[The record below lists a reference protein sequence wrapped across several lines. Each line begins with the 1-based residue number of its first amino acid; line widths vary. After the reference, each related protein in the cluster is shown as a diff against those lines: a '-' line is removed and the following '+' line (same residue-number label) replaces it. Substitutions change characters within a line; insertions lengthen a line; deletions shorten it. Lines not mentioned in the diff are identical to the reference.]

1 MAGLGYNYNLGSR
14 VNSNPDKFRNKF
26 VEESMYARV
35 VDSLLD
41 DTREWFNEGTKE
53 KYPIGTIKCIRLN
66 KDNLATGVTFY
77 AYPSK
82 IPTSYIPHKEEVVCL
97 HHNPT
102 SDLQF
107 NVISQ
112 KIFYGDVINLWGS
125 PTHNAM
131 PANSFDG
138 QELLGKGVI
147 ELSTINPLFPFPGD
161 ILTEGRQGQ
170 SIRIGGYKSPKNIL
184 VDDSN
189 NGKPFILISN
199 GQIKTNNG
207 VDHIV
212 EDINEDDNSIYFLS
226 NHKAPLKEAN
236 SKRDSYNEVPLT
248 GDQYKGNQ
256 LILNADRVFINA
268 KHESVFLSSKQSI
281 GLSSNTL
288 NLDAVD
294 YFCVDADTIFLGKKA
309 RTLPKGLSEPAV
321 LGNELDTFLTIVLD
335 MLKNIGQA
343 MVEATAQT
351 GGPIAS
357 LNVEGYCVLDTV
369 TTLQSLLGEKAPMK
383 SKKVFVE

>member
-14 VNSNPDKFRNKF
+14 VLSTSDIFKNKN
-26 VEESMYARV
+26 VGENMNARV
-35 VDSLLD
+35 IDSLLD
-41 DTREWFNEGTKE
+41 DTREWINDGTKE
-53 KYPIGTIKCIRLN
+53 KCPIGTIRCIRLN

-82 IPTSYIPHKEEVVCL
+82 IPTSYIPHEGEVVRL

-102 SDLQF
+102 ADLQF
-107 NVISQ
+107 NSTSERIC
-112 KIFYGDVINLWGS
+112 YGDVVNLWGS
-125 PTHNAM
+125 PTHNAL

-138 QELLGKGVI
+138 QNLLGKDVV
-147 ELSTINPLFPFPGD
+147 ELRTINPLFPFPGD

-199 GQIKTNNG
+199 GQIKTDNG
-207 VDHIV
+207 VDHII

-236 SKRDSYNEVPLT
+236 SKRDSYDNPPLKA
-248 GDQYKGNQ
+248 DQYKGNQ
-256 LILNADRVFINA
+256 LIINADRVFINA
-268 KHESVFLSSKQSI
+268 KNESVLISSKQSI
-281 GLSSNTL
+281 GINADTI
-288 NLDAVD
+288 NLDATD
-294 YFCVDADTIFLGKKA
+294 YMCVDANKIFLGKGA
-309 RTLPKGLSEPAV
+309 RISPDGLREPV
-321 LGNELDTFLTIVLD
+321 ILGNELDTFLSIVLD
-335 MLKNIGQA
+335 MIQNIGEA
-343 MVEATAQT
+343 MKNATAQT
-351 GGPIAS
+351 GGPVIS
-357 LNVEGYCVLDTV
+357 LNLEGYCVLE
-369 TTLQSLLGEKAPMK
+369 TTKVLQSLLGKNAPMK

>member
-1 MAGLGYNYNLGSR
+1 MSLGYNYNLGSR
-14 VNSNPDKFRNKF
+14 VLLTSDRFKNKN
-26 VEESMYARV
+26 VEESMHARV

-41 DTREWFNEGTKE
+41 DTLEWINEGTKE
-53 KYPIGTIKCIRLN
+53 KCPIGTIKCIRLN
-66 KDNLATGVTFY
+66 KDNQSTGVTFY

-82 IPTSYIPHKEEVVCL
+82 IPTSYIPHKDEIVAL
-97 HHNPT
+97 HHAPT
-102 SDLQF
+102 ADLQF
-107 NVISQ
+107 NVTSQ
-112 KIFYGDVINLWGS
+112 KIFYGDVVNLWGS
-125 PTHNAM
+125 PTHNAL

-138 QELLGKGVI
+138 QDLLGKGVV

-199 GQIKTNNG
+199 GQIKTENG

-236 SKRDSYNEVPLT
+236 SKRDSYNEVPLK

-268 KHESVFLSSKQSI
+268 KNESVLISSKQSI
-281 GLSSNTL
+281 GINSNTI
-288 NLDAVD
+288 NLDAVE
-294 YFCVDADTIFLGKKA
+294 YMCVDANAIFLGKKA
-309 RTLPKGLSEPAV
+309 RTSPEELREPVV
-321 LGNELDTFLTIVLD
+321 LGNELDTFLSIVLD
-335 MLKNIGQA
+335 MLQNIGHA

-357 LNVEGYCVLDTV
+357 LNVEGYSVLDTV
-369 TTLQSLLGEKAPMK
+369 TTLQSLLGKNAPMK